1 MSNSAITTALET
13 ALAAQ
18 APTFPTAWEN
28 VDFKPTQAAY
38 QVCTVLFSQPDNPT
52 LGGGFFRQRGYMQ
65 VQLRYPLGEGKQ
77 PAVARAEALQ
87 AAFPRGASFA
97 SGGIT
102 TRIVRSSEIGTG
114 YTDENRFIV
123 NVKIW
128 FMADIGA

>member
-1 MSNSAITTALET
+1 MSNSQITTALET
-13 ALAAQ
+13 ALLAT

-28 VDFKPTQAAY
+28 VTFAPTQAAY
-38 QVCTVLFSQPDNPT
+38 QVVTTLFTQPDNPT
-52 LGGGFFRQRGYMQ
+52 FGNNFQRQRGYLQ

-77 PAVARAEALQ
+77 NAVTRAETIA

-102 TRIVRSSEIGTG
+102 TVIERSPEIMAG

-123 NVKIW
+123 NVKIR
-128 FMADIGA
+128 FFANI